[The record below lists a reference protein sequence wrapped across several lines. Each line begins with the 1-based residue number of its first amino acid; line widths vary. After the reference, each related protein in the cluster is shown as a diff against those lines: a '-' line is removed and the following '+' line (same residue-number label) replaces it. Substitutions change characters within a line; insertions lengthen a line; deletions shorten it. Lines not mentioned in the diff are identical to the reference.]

1 MALPVLFPR
10 EGVESIDDVGAG
22 VGFLG
27 GKIFK
32 GDSWVG
38 LFSEVYKVFFDGGGM
53 VFNIGGEGGQEG
65 CLWGV
70 EGGDGLGVALVD
82 FFFPLFDDGGSWAI
96 RGWVLIHICV

>member
-10 EGVESIDDVGAG
+10 KGVESVNDVSTG

-38 LFSEVYKVFFDGGGM
+38 LFGEVYKVVFDGGGM
-53 VFNIGGEGGQEG
+53 VFHIGGESRQEG

-70 EGGDGLGVALVD
+70 KGGDGLGVALVD
-82 FFFPLFDDGGSWAI
+82 FLFPLFDNGSSWA
-96 RGWVLIHICV
+96 G